1 MTSKEDRIEAIEEAQ
16 DLLFQAI
23 EKLEWATEGDM
34 HAKSYLID
42 QLKVLT
48 SHDSGFLGGD
58 FNCDKLIES
67 IKEEPNE

>member
-1 MTSKEDRIEAIEEAQ
+1 MNSKEDRINAVEEAQ
-16 DLLFQAI
+16 ELLNQAI
-23 EKLEWATEGDM
+23 DKLEWATEGDM

-48 SHDSGFLGGD
+48 SQDSGFLGSD

-67 IKEEPNE
+67 IKEEEDQ